1 MFPPPPRSQHNVV
14 LVKKLEQLLNI
25 SAHRSKIQHRPLTII
40 ARNTPLYSYREV
52 HTCVED
58 SRADRHQLRKPA

>member
-1 MFPPPPRSQHNVV
+1 MFPPPPRSQHNVM

-25 SAHRSKIQHRPLTII
+25 SAQRSKIQHRTLTIRPI
-40 ARNTPLYSYREV
+40 ARGTPLYSYREV

-58 SRADRHQLRKPA
+58 STADRQ